1 MFVLQTI
8 IVYLCLLVCMLGLS
22 KYAQVTHKWAPIIIA
37 ILLYAIVF
45 GVRYGVGA
53 DYLAYLNY
61 YKFPEQI
68 NKENIEAG
76 FVFLIKSLSS
86 IGLHYSFY
94 FGIIAFVQ
102 LYCIYKSIQKYDYAF
117 VSLTFVFMLEGYWL
131 TFSNGLRQVLAFSI
145 LVCAIPYLVKQKWIP
160 FAILGLLA
168 TCFHKS
174 AIIPLLV
181 YPLFCIR
188 KLYFNSIVLQL
199 IVLAISILLMNVNI
213 VSFILDKVEGI
224 IYTLGYGVYVEND
237 YNFSTDVGLGI
248 GFYVTLFSNIIL
260 ILNSNG
266 MKQMF
271 KETWIPY
278 AYNLFYIGV
287 ILKYIFISSQFF
299 SRINY
304 YFLYF
309 ELFIGAFTLVYLWR
323 KKRNFAY
330 ALIGLYILTFVA
342 CMYRMDTNTAMYFFF
357 WQEDQYRFLFNN
369 RF

>member
-1 MFVLQTI
+1 MIEIQTI
-8 IVYLCLLVCMLGLS
+8 IVYLTLFICMFVLCQ
-22 KYAQVTHKWAPIIIA
+22 YARTVHRWWPVVVA
-37 ILLYAIVF
+37 ILIYAIIF
-45 GVRYGVGA
+45 GLRYGVGR
-53 DYLAYLNY
+53 DYFSYLQFY
-61 YKFPEQI
+61 EAPSYI
-68 NKENIEAG
+68 IGNIESG
-76 FVFLIKSLSS
+76 FAFLIKLLSS
-86 IGLHYSFY
+86 QGFHYSVF
-94 FGIIAFVQ
+94 FGIVAFIQ
-102 LYCIYKSIQKYDYAF
+102 LYFVYKSIQKYDYAF
-117 VSLTFVFMLEGYWL
+117 AALTFVFMIGAYWL
-131 TFSNGLRQVLAFSI
+131 TFSNALRQVIAFSI
-145 LVCAIPYLVKQKWIP
+145 LVYAITYLVKRKWIP
-160 FAILGLLA
+160 YIVLGLLA
-168 TCFHKS
+168 MYFHKS
-174 AIIPLLV
+174 AIIPLLI

-199 IVLAISILLMNVNI
+199 ILLAISIVLMNINI
-213 VSFILDKVEGI
+213 ISFILGTVEGI
-224 IYTLGYGVYVEND
+224 IYSLGYGVYVEND
-237 YNFSTDVGLGI
+237 YNFSTDVDLGI
-248 GFYVTLFSNIIL
+248 GFYVTLFTYIIL

-330 ALIGLYILTFVA
+330 LLIALYVLIFVA
-342 CMYRMDTNTAMYFFF
+342 CMYRMDTNAAMYFFF
-357 WQEDQYRFLFNN
+357 WQEDQYHLLFNN